1 MNSMPDF
8 ALFNVQFFR
17 GSVLRFEQGSFKT
30 LDFNSSEASTLLES
44 IAEIVVHP
52 SEAPIVV

>member
-1 MNSMPDF
+1 MPDF